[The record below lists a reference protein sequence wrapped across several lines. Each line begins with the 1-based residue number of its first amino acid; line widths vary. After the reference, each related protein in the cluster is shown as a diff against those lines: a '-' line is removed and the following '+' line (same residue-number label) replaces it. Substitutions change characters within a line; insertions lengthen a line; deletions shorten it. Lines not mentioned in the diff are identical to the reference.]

1 MLGWLGYPP
10 GPPGAGDAIE
20 LFIEVGPLPSEAPL
34 AGRGGIETLPSLDWP
49 MAGDMDRELDE
60 PVGDGDGLG
69 LGEGDGLGLGEDEG
83 LTPGS
88 ALSGLPSSLPD
99 CPPSLYN
106 SVLKLF
112 WIWILLHHSHQV
124 SIFASLGASSDKEA
138 MEGPSISLQGLAP
151 LQECTPSGKIVELC
165 NPR

>member
-1 MLGWLGYPP
+1 MLGWLGYPW

-99 CPPSLYN
+99 CPPSLDD
-106 SVLKLF
+106 F
-112 WIWILLHHSHQV
+112 QP
-124 SIFASLGASSDKEA
+124 SDK
-138 MEGPSISLQGLAP
+138 ILAP
-151 LQECTPSGKIVELC
+151 YFNC
-165 NPR
+165 NH